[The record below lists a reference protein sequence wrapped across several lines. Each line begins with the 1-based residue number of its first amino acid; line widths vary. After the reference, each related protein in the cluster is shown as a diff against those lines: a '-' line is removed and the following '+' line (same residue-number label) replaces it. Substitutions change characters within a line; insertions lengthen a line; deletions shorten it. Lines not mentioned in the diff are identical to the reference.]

1 MDDLDTRLVALLKDD
16 ARLTMAE
23 LGRAVGLS
31 RTATLARVRRLEAAG
46 VIRGYHADVV
56 ATPGEAHVARVGIV
70 VKTANTPAYIRRLV
84 ATPGVTETE
93 TVAGEFDV
101 LVRMAAAT
109 AAELDDILDHING
122 WRETVRTTT
131 FVVLKRYAN

>member
-1 MDDLDTRLVALLKDD
+1 MDTLDSRLVALLKDN

-31 RTATLARVRRLEAAG
+31 RTATLARVRRLESAG

-56 ATPGEAHVARVGIV
+56 AAPDESHVARVGIV
-70 VKTANTPAYIRRLV
+70 VKTDNTPAYIRRLV
-84 ATPGVTETE
+84 ATQGVTQVE

-101 LVRMAAAT
+101 LVRVAAAT
-109 AAELDDILDHING
+109 AADLDEILDRITG

-131 FVVLKRYAN
+131 FVVLKRYT